1 MIHFFRQLR
10 QKLFSEGHTGRYLKY
25 ALGEIILVMIG
36 ILLALQV
43 NNWNNHRIEKVKE
56 QAVLKNL
63 RIDFKNNIENLD
75 KAYYSFKEAYEASVS
90 LLEIIK
96 DSSELDSQ
104 EIERL
109 VDNVINKTQ
118 SFDFITGSINEIF
131 NTGSLHMIRDPALRK
146 QISNWSYYYTDTE
159 DDIVIYRDYL
169 FGAFIPS
176 LTEKVRLRNMPIPS
190 FFEKDLEL
198 SPISKSS
205 FNLDYTQTIRT
216 VEFENQV
223 YNNAL
228 NYMYVINS
236 YRIFQN
242 YLEETLGLIEANIND
257 I

>member
-1 MIHFFRQLR
+1 MIQFFRRLR
-10 QKLFSEGHTGRYLKY
+10 QNLLLEGNTGRYFKY
-25 ALGEIILVMIG
+25 AIGEIILVMIG

-43 NNWNNHRIEKVKE
+43 NTWNNHRIEKVKE

-75 KAYYSFKEAYEASVS
+75 KAYNSFKEAYEASVN

-96 DSSELDSQ
+96 DSNALDS
-104 EIERL
+104 EEVEHL
-109 VDNVINKTQ
+109 VDDVINKTQ

-131 NTGSLHMIRDPALRK
+131 NTGSLHMIRDPTLRK
-146 QISNWSYYYTDTE
+146 QISNWSYYFTDTE

-169 FGAFIPS
+169 FGVFVPS
-176 LTEKVRLRNMPIPS
+176 LTEKVRLRNMSVPS

-198 SPISKSS
+198 SPISKSGFS
-205 FNLDYTQTIRT
+205 LDYTQSIRT

-242 YLEETLGLIEANIND
+242 YLEDTLALIETNIK
-257 I
+257 

>member
-1 MIHFFRQLR
+1 MIKFFRRIR
-10 QKLFSEGHTGRYLKY
+10 QNLLSGGNTGRYLKY
-25 ALGEIILVMIG
+25 AVGEIILVMIG
-36 ILLALQV
+36 TLLALQV

-75 KAYYSFKEAYEASVS
+75 KAYNSFKEAYEASVS

-96 DSSELDSQ
+96 DSSALDS
-104 EIERL
+104 EEVERL

-131 NTGSLHMIRDPALRK
+131 NTGSLHMISDPALRK
-146 QISNWSYYYTDTE
+146 QISNWPYYFTDTE

-169 FGAFIPS
+169 FGVFIPS
-176 LTEKVRLRNMPIPS
+176 LTEKVRLRNMSVPS
-190 FFEKDLEL
+190 FFEKDLDL
-198 SPISKSS
+198 KAISKSS

-242 YLEETLGLIEANIND
+242 YLEDTLALIETNIQ
-257 I
+257 